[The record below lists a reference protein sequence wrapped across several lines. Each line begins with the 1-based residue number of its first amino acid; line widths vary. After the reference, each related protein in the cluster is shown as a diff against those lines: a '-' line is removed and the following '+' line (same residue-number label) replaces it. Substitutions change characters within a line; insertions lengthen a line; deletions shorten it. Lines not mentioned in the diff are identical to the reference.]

1 MIRSATQPYAAW
13 PIILLPQATAKLLAK
28 LATTKDNTKV
38 GVLNALGYRG
48 DKTAT
53 DEVAKELTST
63 EPAVAVAAA
72 RALGKFGTPE
82 AAKALAAAQDKAK
95 DEMRLAIGDA
105 YLLCADK
112 MLKEGNAKEAT
123 AIYKEL
129 SNPQQP
135 RPVRMAALRGMLD
148 SAGEKRAAI
157 IAEMLAGNDRD
168 VKTIAATVKAED
180 DAAGSKT
187 TKPKP

>member
-1 MIRSATQPYAAW
+1 M
-13 PIILLPQATAKLLAK
+13 
-28 LATTKDNTKV
+28 
-38 GVLNALGYRG
+38 
-48 DKTAT
+48 
-53 DEVAKELTST
+53 
-63 EPAVAVAAA
+63 
-72 RALGKFGTPE
+72 GKIGTPE

-148 SAGEKRAAI
+148 SAGEKRAAM
-157 IAEMLAGNDRD
+157 IAEMLAGSDRD
-168 VKTIAATVKAED
+168 VKAIAATVKAED